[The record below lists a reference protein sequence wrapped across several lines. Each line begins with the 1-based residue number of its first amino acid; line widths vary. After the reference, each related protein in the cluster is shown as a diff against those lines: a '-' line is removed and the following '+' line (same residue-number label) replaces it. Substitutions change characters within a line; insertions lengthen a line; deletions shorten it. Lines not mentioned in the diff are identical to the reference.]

1 MLGCRRFDLCARLIG
16 DADALHPGDFQVFK
30 TKQSSVFNGKGR
42 TTFRRT
48 LGCADSTDTDRI
60 GSRRLF
66 RHNTSLFQAKV
77 TWRWASPALNLVE
90 LEKRVAYVWVLPSLA
105 AVRQVQKP
113 QQVI

>member
-48 LGCADSTDTDRI
+48 LGCANGTDTDRI

-66 RHNTSLFQAKV
+66 RHNTSLFHAKV
-77 TWRWASPALNLVE
+77 TYKWASPAFSFVQR
-90 LEKRVAYVWVLPSLA
+90 EKPVAYLLALPCLA
-105 AVRQVQKP
+105 AVR
-113 QQVI
+113 